1 MIKVSLL
8 LTEEVE
14 EIKLTMKHSLRSIK
28 QTDSGRVDHLE
39 DNNTS
44 IENQMLHLN

>member
-14 EIKLTMKHSLRSIK
+14 EIKLIIKLSLRSIK
-28 QTDSGRVDHLE
+28 QTDFERVDHLE
-39 DNNTS
+39 ENSTS
-44 IENQMLHLN
+44 IESQMLHLN